1 MTEDVVRLVGAGR
14 RFGGTVALSGIDLTV
29 RAGERV
35 AVLGASGAGKS
46 TLLGLLNG
54 SLQSSEGR
62 VELFGRATSDLSSR
76 SRRELQRRVGTVSQ
90 GLDLIEQVRVL
101 HNVNA
106 GRLAEWGTPR
116 SLASLAWPRPDEH
129 ALDALGAVG
138 LGWAVHERTER
149 LSGGER
155 QRVAIARLLV
165 QRPDLVLADEPV
177 ASLDPA
183 RAAEVLGLLG
193 RVSDALGTLV
203 VTLHQPQ
210 LAREHCTRAIGL
222 REGRMVFDTAIAD
235 LANDQLDE
243 LYARG
248 PGAAESP

>member
-1 MTEDVVRLVGAGR
+1 MNEVVVRLSGAGR
-14 RFGGTVALSGIDLTV
+14 SFGGTVALAGVDLTI

-46 TLLGLLNG
+46 TLLALLNG
-54 SLQSSEGR
+54 SLEPSQGT
-62 VELFGRATSDLSSR
+62 VELFGEPIAGPSSGR
-76 SRRELQRRVGTVSQ
+76 RRELRRRVGTISQ

-106 GRLAEWGTPR
+106 GRLAEWGTTR
-116 SLASLAWPRPDEH
+116 SLASLVWPRPD
-129 ALDALGAVG
+129 ARASDALEAVG

-155 QRVAIARLLV
+155 QRVAIARLLL
-165 QRPDLVLADEPV
+165 QGPELVLADEPV
-177 ASLDPA
+177 ASLDPT
-183 RAAEVLGLLG
+183 RAAEVLDLLG
-193 RVSDALGTLV
+193 RVTHASGTML

-222 REGRMVFDTAIAD
+222 REGRLVFDTAID
-235 LANDQLDE
+235 HLAPDRLDD
-243 LYARG
+243 LYAR
-248 PGAAESP
+248 A

>member
-1 MTEDVVRLVGAGR
+1 MNDVVVRLTGAGR
-14 RFGGTVALSGIDLTV
+14 SFGGTRALTGVDLV
-29 RAGERV
+29 LRAGERV

-46 TLLGLLNG
+46 TLLALLNG
-54 SLQSSEGR
+54 SLEPSEGS
-62 VELFGRATSDLSSR
+62 VELFGSSVLDLSSR
-76 SRRELQRRVGTVSQ
+76 ARRELQRRVGTVSQ

-116 SLASLAWPRPDEH
+116 ALASLVWPRADQRATG
-129 ALDALGAVG
+129 ALEAVG

-165 QRPDLVLADEPV
+165 QRPELVLADEPV
-177 ASLDPA
+177 ASLDPT
-183 RAAEVLGLLG
+183 RAAEVLDLLG
-193 RVSDALGTLV
+193 RVSDASGSLL

-210 LAREHCTRAIGL
+210 LARKHCTRAIGL
-222 REGRMVFDTAIAD
+222 REGRLVFDTPID
-235 LANDQLDE
+235 QLAPDRLDE
-243 LYARG
+243 LYARV
-248 PGAAESP
+248 